1 MEIYVICVVTSEGR
15 HVHAVD
21 HNPKQAEEKAV
32 AAARKLAREYNA
44 TYRVQH
50 FCTPLSGGP
59 DIVRV
64 YHVRKA
70 GVFVADVE
78 ICDIWE

>member
-21 HNPKQAEEKAV
+21 HNHAQAVEKAQ
-32 AAARKLAREYNA
+32 ATARQLAREYNA
-44 TYRVQH
+44 TYRVEH
-50 FCTPLSGGP
+50 FCVPLSGGP

>member
-1 MEIYVICVVTSEGR
+1 MEIYVICTVTSEGR

-21 HNPKQAEEKAV
+21 RNPKQAIEKAQ

-50 FCTPLSGGP
+50 FCTPLNGGP
-59 DIVRV
+59 ETVRV